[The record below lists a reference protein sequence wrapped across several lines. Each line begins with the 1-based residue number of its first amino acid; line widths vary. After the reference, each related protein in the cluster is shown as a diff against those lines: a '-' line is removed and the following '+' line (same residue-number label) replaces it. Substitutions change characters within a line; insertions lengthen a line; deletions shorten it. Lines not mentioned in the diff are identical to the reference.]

1 MSDVTKTTQAAE
13 IEWKYAISASVAATI
28 AAVGLMQL
36 ARSIYQIRTLPERVM
51 EWILVFVPLDL
62 FEQGLVA
69 FGSAAKVLALGGA
82 IAFLA
87 AALLAVGA
95 GAMRSGPIA
104 IGAATV
110 GLWLF
115 AMGVVMP
122 VTGAGFFASS
132 LLRDV
137 TLTNLS
143 YLSVAF
149 TYGTVLLLSRLSL
162 QNRAMSEVREVD
174 RPALSQGTTLT
185 RYSFIVGLLGM
196 VASYGFTIGFG
207 RQAGAV
213 ESSLPLAD
221 LSDLELPT
229 PLPVPTE
236 RPTATAESIS
246 TQPPTATI
254 ESIPPTAT
262 EAVVASE
269 PSPTAAAQPTD
280 VPTSTS
286 TPRIDPTYTAT
297 ARPSA
302 TPTQVPPTP
311 TITATPVRRTGAFR
325 AAVDTPTATKTP
337 DQPSPTPAPPTS
349 TSTAVPPTA
358 TSTEV
363 PPTATSTPEE
373 PTATAT
379 DVPPTATP
387 EPPPPTPTQAPAV
400 VEIPPAPGPKRQ
412 LSRDKD
418 GSLTASG
425 RAPGQL
431 APLITA
437 IPNFYITTKNAGGDP
452 ILDPS
457 QWRLILDGEVGRPV
471 QLNLDILYRLP
482 SIRFTKTLEC
492 ISNWVNQCERS
503 QGGPAF
509 GCDLIS
515 TAVWKG
521 VRLSDV
527 FALAGGV
534 KANARSIAVIGADE
548 FSSSI
553 PPDPQTL
560 ASTLLVY
567 EMNDQV
573 LPLEHG
579 YPARLL
585 IPNRYGMKS
594 PKWVI
599 AMRPLNDVHVDW
611 YGERGWNL
619 NAFVQTITRIDVPI
633 HGQILEPGEHAIAG
647 IAYAG
652 TRGVSQVEFSADGGA
667 TWQRASFVESPI
679 PGDVWVRWQGSFS
692 LSANSSA
699 VLMARSIDANG
710 VRQREDYTITQ
721 PDGGTGIHSIE
732 VRAG

>member
-1 MSDVTKTTQAAE
+1 MSR
-13 IEWKYAISASVAATI
+13 
-28 AAVGLMQL
+28 AV
-36 ARSIYQIRTLPERVM
+36 SDTP
-51 EWILVFVPLDL
+51 
-62 FEQGLVA
+62 
-69 FGSAAKVLALGGA
+69 
-82 IAFLA
+82 
-87 AALLAVGA
+87 
-95 GAMRSGPIA
+95 
-104 IGAATV
+104 TV
-110 GLWLF
+110 
-115 AMGVVMP
+115 
-122 VTGAGFFASS
+122 
-132 LLRDV
+132 
-137 TLTNLS
+137 
-143 YLSVAF
+143 
-149 TYGTVLLLSRLSL
+149 
-162 QNRAMSEVREVD
+162 
-174 RPALSQGTTLT
+174 
-185 RYSFIVGLLGM
+185 
-196 VASYGFTIGFG
+196 
-207 RQAGAV
+207 
-213 ESSLPLAD
+213 
-221 LSDLELPT
+221 
-229 PLPVPTE
+229 
-236 RPTATAESIS
+236 
-246 TQPPTATI
+246 
-254 ESIPPTAT
+254 T
-262 EAVVASE
+262 EAMD
-269 PSPTAAAQPTD
+269 Q
-280 VPTSTS
+280 
-286 TPRIDPTYTAT
+286 
-297 ARPSA
+297 PSA
-302 TPTQVPPTP
+302 TPV
-311 TITATPVRRTGAFR
+311 
-325 AAVDTPTATKTP
+325 
-337 DQPSPTPAPPTS
+337 PPTS
-349 TSTAVPPTA
+349 TSTAIAPTA

-363 PPTATSTPEE
+363 PATATATPVE

-379 DVPPTATP
+379 AVPPTATP
-387 EPPPPTPTQAPAV
+387 EPPPPTTTPAPAV

-412 LSRDKD
+412 LTRDKD

-431 APLITA
+431 APLITD

-452 ILDPS
+452 ILEPS

-482 SIRFTKTLEC
+482 AIRFTKTLEC
-492 ISNWVNQCERS
+492 ISNWVNQCDRS

-599 AMRPLNDVHVDW
+599 AMRPTNEVHLDW
-611 YGERGWNL
+611 YGQRGWNL
-619 NAFVQTITRIDVPI
+619 NAFVQTITRIDAPI
-633 HGQILEPGEHAIAG
+633 HGQIMAPGEHTIAG

-652 TRGVSQVEFSADGGA
+652 SRGISQVEYSANSGA
-667 TWQRASFVESPI
+667 TWQRASFVEPAI
-679 PGDVWVRWQGSFS
+679 GGDVWVRWEGTFS
-692 LSANSSA
+692 LAASSSA
-699 VLMARSIDANG
+699 VLMARSIDASG

-732 VRAG
+732 VIAG

>member
-1 MSDVTKTTQAAE
+1 MNDASHRKQSAE
-13 IEWKYAISASVAATI
+13 IEWKYAIAASVAATA

-82 IAFLA
+82 IVFMA

-104 IGAATV
+104 VGAVTI

-137 TLTNLS
+137 MLTNLS
-143 YLSVAF
+143 YASVAF
-149 TYGTVLLLSRLSL
+149 TYGTVLLLARLSL
-162 QNRAMSEVREVD
+162 QNRARLAL
-174 RPALSQGTTLT
+174 PAESKPSYWQGRTLT
-185 RYSFIVGLLGM
+185 RHSFIVGLVGM
-196 VASYGFTIGFG
+196 VASYGLTIGFG

-213 ESSLPLAD
+213 QSSLPLAD
-221 LSDLELPT
+221 ISDLELPT
-229 PLPVPTE
+229 PAPIPTQPPTSTAE
-236 RPTATAESIS
+236 PIPPQLPTATA
-246 TQPPTATI
+246 

-269 PSPTAAAQPTD
+269 QSPTAAIQPTD
-280 VPTSTS
+280 VPSSTS
-286 TPRIDPTYTAT
+286 TPRIVPTHTAT
-297 ARPSA
+297 ASASPTQLAPEPTNTATAVTRADVSRAVSDTPTVTEAMDQPSA
-302 TPTQVPPTP
+302 TPVPQ
-311 TITATPVRRTGAFR
+311 TATS
-325 AAVDTPTATKTP
+325 TPI
-337 DQPSPTPAPPTS
+337 PA
-349 TSTAVPPTA
+349 TA

-363 PPTATSTPEE
+363 PATATATPVE

-379 DVPPTATP
+379 AVPPTATP
-387 EPPPPTPTQAPAV
+387 EPPPPTATPAPAV
-400 VEIPPAPGPKRQ
+400 VEVPPAPGPKRQ
-412 LSRDKD
+412 LTRDKD

-431 APLITA
+431 APLITD

-452 ILDPS
+452 ILEPS

-482 SIRFTKTLEC
+482 AIRFTKTLEC
-492 ISNWVNQCERS
+492 ISNWVNQCDRS

-599 AMRPLNDVHVDW
+599 AMRPTNEVHLDW
-611 YGERGWNL
+611 YGQRGWNL
-619 NAFVQTITRIDVPI
+619 NAFVQTITRIDAPI
-633 HGQILEPGEHAIAG
+633 HGQLMAPGEHTIAG

-652 TRGVSQVEFSADGGA
+652 SRGISQVEYSANGGS
-667 TWQRASFVESPI
+667 TWQRASFVEPAI
-679 PGDVWVRWQGSFS
+679 GGDVWVRWEGTFS
-692 LSANSSA
+692 LAASSSA
-699 VLMARSIDANG
+699 VLMARSIDASG

-732 VRAG
+732 VIAG

>member
-1 MSDVTKTTQAAE
+1 MSDVTRATQAAE
-13 IEWKYAISASVAATI
+13 IEWKYAIAASVAATA

-82 IAFLA
+82 IVFMA

-104 IGAATV
+104 VGAVTI

-137 TLTNLS
+137 MLTNLS
-143 YLSVAF
+143 YASVAF
-149 TYGTVLLLSRLSL
+149 TYGTVLLLARLSL
-162 QNRAMSEVREVD
+162 QNRARLAL
-174 RPALSQGTTLT
+174 PAESKPSYWQGRTLT
-185 RYSFIVGLLGM
+185 RHSFIVGLVGM
-196 VASYGFTIGFG
+196 VASYGLTIVFG

-213 ESSLPLAD
+213 QSSLPLAD
-221 LSDLELPT
+221 ISDLELPT
-229 PLPVPTE
+229 PPPI
-236 RPTATAESIS
+236 P
-246 TQPPTATI
+246 TQPAAPTVET
-254 ESIPPTAT
+254 IPPTAT
-262 EAVVASE
+262 EEVAALE
-269 PSPTAAAQPTD
+269 PSPTPTTP
-280 VPTSTS
+280 PTEAPNNTS
-286 TPRIDPTYTAT
+286 TPSPPPIEDPTQTAT
-297 ARPSA
+297 ASPSASPTQLVPEPTNTATAVTRADVSRAVSDTPTVTEAMDQPSA
-302 TPTQVPPTP
+302 TPVPQ
-311 TITATPVRRTGAFR
+311 TATS
-325 AAVDTPTATKTP
+325 TPI
-337 DQPSPTPAPPTS
+337 PA
-349 TSTAVPPTA
+349 TA

-363 PPTATSTPEE
+363 PATATSTEVPA
-373 PTATAT
+373 TATAT
-379 DVPPTATP
+379 PVEPTATP
-387 EPPPPTPTQAPAV
+387 EPPPPTATPAPAV
-400 VEIPPAPGPKRQ
+400 VEVPPAPGPKRQ

-482 SIRFTKTLEC
+482 AIRFTKTLEC
-492 ISNWVNQCERS
+492 ISNWVNQCDRS

-599 AMRPLNDVHVDW
+599 AMRPTNEVHLDW
-611 YGERGWNL
+611 YGQRGWNL
-619 NAFVQTITRIDVPI
+619 NAFVQTITRIDAPI
-633 HGQILEPGEHAIAG
+633 HGQLMAPGEHTIAG

-652 TRGVSQVEFSADGGA
+652 SRGISQVEYSANGGA
-667 TWQRASFVESPI
+667 TWQRASFVEPAI
-679 PGDVWVRWQGSFS
+679 GGDVWVRWEGTFS
-692 LSANSSA
+692 LAASSSA
-699 VLMARSIDANG
+699 VLMARSIDASG

-732 VRAG
+732 VIAG

>member
-1 MSDVTKTTQAAE
+1 MNDASQRKQAAE
-13 IEWKYAISASVAATI
+13 IEWKYAIAASVAATA

-82 IAFLA
+82 ILFMA

-104 IGAATV
+104 VGVATI

-132 LLRDV
+132 LFRDV
-137 TLTNLS
+137 MLTNLS
-143 YLSVAF
+143 YASVAF
-149 TYGTVLLLSRLSL
+149 TYGTVLLLARLSL
-162 QNRAMSEVREVD
+162 QNRAKAALPEEG
-174 RPALSQGTTLT
+174 RPAYSQGLTLT
-185 RYSFIVGLLGM
+185 RHSFIVGLVGM
-196 VASYGFTIGFG
+196 VASYGFTIVFG

-213 ESSLPLAD
+213 QSSLPLAEI
-221 LSDLELPT
+221 SDLELPT
-229 PLPVPTE
+229 PLPIP
-236 RPTATAESIS
+236 
-246 TQPPTATI
+246 TQPAAPTVET
-254 ESIPPTAT
+254 IPPTAT
-262 EAVVASE
+262 EEVAALE
-269 PSPTAAAQPTD
+269 PSPTPTTP
-280 VPTSTS
+280 PTEAPNNTS
-286 TPRIDPTYTAT
+286 TPSPPPIEDPTQTAT
-297 ARPSA
+297 ASPSASPTQLVPEPTNTATAVTRADVSRAVSDTPTVTEAMDQPSA
-302 TPTQVPPTP
+302 TPVPQ
-311 TITATPVRRTGAFR
+311 TATS
-325 AAVDTPTATKTP
+325 TPI
-337 DQPSPTPAPPTS
+337 PA
-349 TSTAVPPTA
+349 TA

-363 PPTATSTPEE
+363 PATATATPVE
-373 PTATAT
+373 PTATPEPPPPTAT
-379 DVPPTATP
+379 RVPPTATP
-387 EPPPPTPTQAPAV
+387 EPPPPTVTPAPAV
-400 VEIPPAPGPKRQ
+400 VEVPPAPGPKRQ

-437 IPNFYITTKNAGGDP
+437 IPDFYITTKNAGGDP

-457 QWRLILDGEVGRPV
+457 KWRLILDGEVGRPV

-482 SIRFTKTLEC
+482 AIRFTKTLEC
-492 ISNWVNQCERS
+492 ISNWVNLCERS

-599 AMRPLNDVHVDW
+599 AMRPTNEVHLDW
-611 YGERGWNL
+611 YGQRGWNL
-619 NAFVQTITRIDVPI
+619 NAFVQTITRIDAPI
-633 HGQILEPGEHAIAG
+633 HGQIMAPGEHTIAG

-652 TRGVSQVEFSADGGA
+652 SRGISQVEYSANGGA
-667 TWQRASFVESPI
+667 TWQRASFVEPAI
-679 PGDVWVRWQGSFS
+679 GGDVWVRWEGTFS
-692 LSANSSA
+692 LAASSSA
-699 VLMARSIDANG
+699 VLMARSIDASG